1 MKDTSPRRRT
11 VAQFVRLCGWGAALV
26 LALPVAAETPADAAS
41 FYRAFG
47 GRSGI
52 HALTEDFVGRLLADV
67 RIQGQFKDSKLSRLK
82 EKLEE
87 QICQAVG
94 GPCTYTGDP
103 MREVHQGMHITTADF
118 NALVEDLQA
127 AMDAQG
133 IPFARQNALLA
144 LLAPMH
150 REIIHPA
157 P

>member
-1 MKDTSPRRRT
+1 MNDTSMWHRAVT
-11 VAQFVRLCGWGAALV
+11 QISLVCALAAALV
-26 LALPVAAETPADAAS
+26 LPVAAETPAS
-41 FYRAFG
+41 PNGLYGAFG
-47 GRSGI
+47 GRAGI
-52 HALTEDFVGRLLADV
+52 HAMTEDFVGRLLADV
-67 RIQGQFKDSKLSRLK
+67 RIQAQFKDTKLSRLK

-103 MREVHQGMHITTADF
+103 MREVHQGMRVTTADF

-127 AMDAQG
+127 AMEAQG
-133 IPFARQNALLA
+133 IPFTSQNALLA

-150 REIIHPA
+150 REIVHPA